1 MKRGRLIRRLK
12 GEEAHSVC
20 LLPAGV
26 VMTWNQSLHA
36 VSIFTLNGIPV
47 GSAQLPS
54 SCSIS
59 CMEMSADGENALT
72 VVNKSV
78 ESAGLSDGYRDFSSR
93 KFKSQEDD
101 HQKVDKADRRF
112 RYFPAFN
119 LFPLFTFALY
129 LNEKN
134 KFHWAREWIFVALSI
149 VLLSSIDF
157 SSRRYS
163 FIYMWTNWEKFVQR
177 WIGRTGIWSSVAYI
191 KFRVVHSVT
200 RTI

>member
-1 MKRGRLIRRLK
+1 MDILADKNQGRRIGGPIHVLSGHGKEVTCCYVSSDLGIVVSCLHSSDVLLHSMKRGRLIRRLK

-134 KFHWAREWIFVALSI
+134 KFH
-149 VLLSSIDF
+149 
-157 SSRRYS
+157 
-163 FIYMWTNWEKFVQR
+163 
-177 WIGRTGIWSSVAYI
+177 
-191 KFRVVHSVT
+191 
-200 RTI
+200 